1 MNKEQF
7 LIKIKQEKLG
17 RYCIGNFD
25 NICEAPNTRGCA
37 LVNDE
42 WLIYETDERGE
53 ANIICKCNN
62 EEEAFEKLYN
72 EMVRKKKIDEIR
84 KKLR

>member
-1 MNKEQF
+1 MNKEEF
-7 LIKIKQEKLG
+7 LIKIKQENLG

-37 LVNDE
+37 LVDGE

-53 ANIICKCNN
+53 ANVICKCDN

-84 KKLR
+84 KKLI